1 MKDESKCIS
10 TEEKLTHKLWELK
23 VLSLFMKQVTVNNI
37 EVSLAFGSNS
47 FRYWHGTTIVDF
59 NFSKSEDI
67 DKFLLTEFLVVVGDV
82 EV

>member
-47 FRYWHGTTIVDF
+47 FRYWQG
-59 NFSKSEDI
+59 
-67 DKFLLTEFLVVVGDV
+67 LL
-82 EV
+82 